1 MTAVIETSA
10 LTKRYRR
17 VTALSGCSISVPEGR
32 ISALVGPNGAGKTT
46 LLRLLA
52 GLASQT
58 SGEAIIL
65 GGAPRQDPA
74 FLAEIGFLAQEIP
87 LYLRLTAQDHI
98 GIGAHLNPRWDGE
111 SVRDRLRGL
120 NIPLDA
126 AVGTLS
132 GGQRAQV
139 ALALTLAKRPKVLLL
154 DEPVAALD
162 PLARR
167 HFLGT
172 LADAVAQGGLTVVLS
187 SHLVADIE
195 RVCDHLILLASSRVQ
210 LCGDIDALLAGHR
223 VLVGPR
229 KDTTAVERDH
239 TVVQTERT
247 ARQTTMLVRLNGP
260 VADPEW
266 EAEAVGLEDMVL
278 AYMGADA
285 APAKAALT
293 AVGGKR

>member
-1 MTAVIETSA
+1 MTLAIETRG

-17 VTALSGCSISVPEGR
+17 ITALSDCSITVPEGR

-46 LLRLLA
+46 LLRLLV
-52 GLASQT
+52 GLASST
-58 SGEAIIL
+58 DGEAAIL
-65 GGAPRQDPA
+65 GRTPDQDPA
-74 FLAEIGFLAQEIP
+74 FLAQIGFLAQEIP
-87 LYLRLTAQDHI
+87 LYRRMSAEAHI
-98 GIGAHLNPRWDGE
+98 GIGAHMNLRWDGE

-139 ALALTLAKRPKVLLL
+139 ALALTLAKRPRVLLL

-172 LADAVAQGGLTVVLS
+172 LTDAVAEGGLTVVLS

-195 RVCDHLILLASSRVQ
+195 RVCDHLVLLASARVQ
-210 LCGDIDALLAGHR
+210 LCGDIEGLLAEHQ

-229 KDTTAVERDH
+229 KDTTAIERDH
-239 TVVQTERT
+239 TVVQTDRT

-260 VADPEW
+260 LADPEW
-266 EAEAVGLEDMVL
+266 EAEDVSLEDLVL
-278 AYMGADA
+278 GYMGADA
-285 APAKAALT
+285 APASAELT
-293 AVGGKR
+293 AAGGK